1 MIGLKHRVLNYK
13 AKLCAVDDSNG
24 SFDMDL
30 TEYQNMDESDADQDV
45 YISGINIEK
54 NGATEKFEKITF
66 DQSLLLKMKR
76 ALKRFRNCLKK
87 NRQGQ
92 DCNIEGLLHK
102 ADSEKVINVEFDQLL
117 NGALKISKMT
127 IEPLFGGRKR
137 RDAAVRP
144 TIFVPKACRDPL
156 LWKCYGGTRI
166 TVKPSLAF
174 KVRKNTFVKVTIRK
188 QLISDLIA
196 SSHVPRRR
204 MRRTIVVHYHSEIKE
219 NSRNINNRNIMSTSV
234 PDDDKSSNTSQTV
247 HVLYESLKA
256 LSHF

>member
-1 MIGLKHRVLNYK
+1 MIGLKHGVLNYK

-30 TEYQNMDESDADQDV
+30 TDYQNMDSDPDQDV

-54 NGATEKFEKITF
+54 NGATAKFEKIIF
-66 DQSLLLKMKR
+66 DRSLLLKMKR

-127 IEPLFGGRKR
+127 IEPLFGRRKR
-137 RDAAVRP
+137 RDAAARP
-144 TIFVPKACRDPL
+144 TVLVPKACRNPHSL
-156 LWKCYGGTRI
+156 KICHGSTPI

-174 KVRKNTFVKVTIRK
+174 KVRKNTFVKVTIHK
-188 QLISDLIA
+188 QFGDLMA
-196 SSHVPRRR
+196 FHVPRRR
-204 MRRTIVVHYHSEIKE
+204 MRRTIIVHYHSEIKE
-219 NSRNINNRNIMSTSV
+219 NSNNINSKSTMSTSV

-256 LSHF
+256 LLHF